1 MKMKPVIW
9 TLFRRLT
16 ALSALVLAA
25 TLSLT
30 PALASDDNSD
40 SGKLVGTW
48 FTQASIRDCKTGVV
62 LRTFS
67 AINTFASGGT
77 MTDTTAAVSPAL
89 RTPGLGTWDKTHG
102 QTYGATSLAFLF
114 NPAGVWTGTQRL
126 THSIRFN
133 RDAIEFTSTNEI
145 FDTSGTVTTTGCATA
160 VGHRL

>member
-1 MKMKPVIW
+1 MKMTSAIC
-9 TLFRRLT
+9 RLT
-16 ALSALVLAA
+16 ALSGLVLAA

-30 PALASDDNSD
+30 LAQASDDNSE

-48 FTQASIRDCKTGVV
+48 FTQTSIRDCKTGAV

-67 AINTFASGGT
+67 ALNTFSSGGT

-89 RTPGLGTWDKTHG
+89 RTPGLGTWEKARG
-102 QTYGATSLAFLF
+102 QNYDATSIAFLF

-145 FDTSGTVTTTGCATA
+145 FDTNGTVTTTGCATA
-160 VGHRL
+160 IGHRL

>member
-1 MKMKPVIW
+1 MKMTPI
-9 TLFRRLT
+9 TCRLT
-16 ALSALVLAA
+16 ALSGLVLAA

-30 PALASDDNSD
+30 PAQALDDNSE

-48 FTQASIRDCKTGVV
+48 FTQTSIRDCKTGVV
-62 LRTFS
+62 LRTFP
-67 AINTFASGGT
+67 ALNTFSSGGT

-89 RTPGLGTWDKTHG
+89 RSPGLGTWDKTRG

-145 FDTSGTVTTTGCATA
+145 FDTNGTVTTTGCATA
-160 VGHRL
+160 VGSRLQ

>member
-1 MKMKPVIW
+1 MKMTPIIC
-9 TLFRRLT
+9 RLT
-16 ALSALVLAA
+16 ALSGLVLVA

-30 PALASDDNSD
+30 PARASDDNSE
-40 SGKLVGTW
+40 SGKLIGTW
-48 FTQASIRDCKTGVV
+48 FTQASVRDCRTGVV

-67 AINTFASGGT
+67 ALNTFASGGT

-89 RTPGLGTWDKTHG
+89 RSPGLGTWEKAHG
-102 QTYGATSLAFLF
+102 QTYSATSLAFLF

-133 RDAIEFTSTNEI
+133 GAAIEFTSTNEI

-160 VGHRL
+160 VGHSF

>member
-16 ALSALVLAA
+16 ALSALVLVA

-40 SGKLVGTW
+40 SGKLVGAW

-62 LRTFS
+62 VRTFS

-126 THSIRFN
+126 THSIRFSG
-133 RDAIEFTSTNEI
+133 DSIEFTSTNEI

>member
-114 NPAGVWTGTQRL
+114 NPAGVWTGTRGL
-126 THSIRFN
+126 RTPS
-133 RDAIEFTSTNEI
+133 DS
-145 FDTSGTVTTTGCATA
+145 TVTPSSSRVPTRSSTPAG
-160 VGHRL
+160 R